1 MDPLARMQLQTDVA
15 KFRERT
21 RKDLEVS
28 ALLQGVTDALKARKW
43 EEAKE
48 KFEEAKAAF
57 TPDRKVVDIIVDSG
71 KAASKAEARRYI
83 QRGAVKVDGV
93 QLRKTDATVS
103 EGQQVTF
110 RNAPLQ
116 G

>member
-1 MDPLARMQLQTDVA
+1 MDPLVRMQLQTDVA

-21 RKDLEVS
+21 RKDPEITM
-28 ALLQGVTDALKARKW
+28 LLQGVTDALKARDW
-43 EEAKE
+43 EKAKQR
-48 KFEEAKAAF
+48 FEEAKAAF
-57 TPDRKVVDIIVDSG
+57 TPERKVVDIIVDAG
-71 KAASKAEARRYI
+71 KAVSKAEARRYI

-93 QLRKTDATVS
+93 QLRKVDATVS